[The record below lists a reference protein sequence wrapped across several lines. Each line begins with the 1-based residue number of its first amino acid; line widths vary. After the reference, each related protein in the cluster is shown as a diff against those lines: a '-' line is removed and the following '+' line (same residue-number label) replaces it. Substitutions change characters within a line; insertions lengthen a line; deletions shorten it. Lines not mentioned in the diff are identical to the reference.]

1 MAKDPVFNEP
11 HFRCE
16 ACGATDNKGVYAI
29 CVLDYPTKPDSEVKV
44 VYIGSS
50 VHIKRRI
57 NNHTHVYRRL
67 FNVAKN
73 YVVSC
78 FYYEC
83 DDIIQYESSLIRK
96 YQPRFN
102 IRLNG

>member
-1 MAKDPVFNEP
+1 MIKDPAFKESY
-11 HFRCE
+11 FKCE
-16 ACGATDNKGVYAI
+16 ACGATEGKGVYAI
-29 CVLDYPTKPDSEVKV
+29 CVSDYPAKPDSEVRV

-50 VHIKRRI
+50 IHIRQRI
-57 NNHTHVYRRL
+57 NNHTHPYRRL
-67 FNVAKN
+67 FNILTN

-83 DDIIQYESSLIRK
+83 DDIIGCESHLIRK
-96 YQPRFN
+96 YKPRFN